1 MESAEIIRNLCKRK
15 GTSIARLEK
24 DLGLGNGTIASS
36 KSNYMRSDRL
46 KAVADYFHVSM
57 EYLMTGVEPVP
68 AAGPSFSPEEIE
80 YIERIRRLDERGLEM
95 LNAVLD
101 TALWQAEGK
110 KSESRKA

>member
-1 MESAEIIRNLCKRK
+1 MNTTEIIKSLCEKK
-15 GTSIARLEK
+15 EITLARLER
-24 DLGLGNGTIASS
+24 DLNFGNGTIA
-36 KSNYMRSDRL
+36 KAGSNMRCDRL
-46 KAVADYFHVSM
+46 KQLADYFGVSM

-110 KSESRKA
+110 KSEQRKA

>member
-1 MESAEIIRNLCKRK
+1 MNNVEIIKELCRKR
-15 GTSIARLEK
+15 GVSIARLERE
-24 DLGLGNGTIASS
+24 LNIGNGAIAKSS
-36 KSNYMRSDRL
+36 SNYMRSDRL
-46 KAVADYFHVSM
+46 KQIADYFGVSM

>member
-1 MESAEIIRNLCKRK
+1 MIERMRFLCRQRGTNFKKVEAELH
-15 GTSIARLEK
+15 
-24 DLGLGNGTIASS
+24 LGNGSLARSS
-36 KSNYMRSDRL
+36 EKTQCGRL
-46 KAVADYFHVSM
+46 KQLADYFGVSM